1 MREHRGLNTMT
12 IIRGLA
18 AGVAFAGA
26 AIGLAGPA
34 SADPAS
40 GNYTGT
46 MVDGGGRYEVGDSK
60 PWTINP
66 CGPDCIS
73 AGTAGSPQHQLHRQ
87 GNLWIGDYE
96 TLDENTLIVSFDP
109 PSGEHFAIKL
119 AKDA

>member
-1 MREHRGLNTMT
+1 MRTKQ
-12 IIRGLA
+12 IA
-18 AGVAFAGA
+18 AVAAVIAGA
-26 AIGLAGPA
+26 AVGLAGPA

-96 TLDENTLIVSFDP
+96 TLDENTLIVSFHP
-109 PSGEHFAIKL
+109 PSGEHFAIQLTKNG
-119 AKDA
+119 